1 MLEHGGFIATD
12 DSTPRREI
20 KSLSG
25 MQDEMDLANA
35 AFEKAHLVEAGR
47 AMISRAREAF
57 VVAKEANRKR
67 LNSPPALAPVP
78 SASPEIV
85 KLHTDM
91 GEAVKF
97 QPKVMAGL
105 EKLVKCASKRKLRAN
120 PSSGTTANK
129 DSPGENL
136 NMVFSGES
144 GTFKTTSARKL
155 TKALFNQGLLKK
167 ETFIEVAK
175 DVSLH
180 DALANALKNS
190 SLKKLQNV
198 AEYVAGLFKAA
209 EGGVLFFDEIQEHS
223 HASFT
228 APLLTA
234 LGRYEGRILVII
246 AGYTDNVNK
255 WFKDS
260 DPGMAGRF
268 PITNRVR
275 FEKLSIATLSNLA
288 IQRLHAKGHTLHES
302 ANGAM
307 RNCMDQIYNS
317 DRPTNARGVNSAVD
331 EIVSNHD
338 VRDDIDPFDMCITAE
353 PINEAITNM
362 TTNATTS
369 AGDNSSTV
377 STSVQPAPIAVPD
390 IDSRKRPAN
399 SAASPAHDLQPGKR
413 PAVAAAEAPAT
424 AAAGELVSPQT
435 ASPGGGEVI
444 TATSAAIATALKGLY
459 PDTVKGEARRTVLQA
474 LSASSQYHSAW
485 ELIPKAERNK
495 ALGGENGKSHSTQVN
510 KILNDAVNQAWP
522 DKLKQT
528 NLSKMKGLGWTW
540 HDSSCDCKK
549 SEQCGSE

>member
-353 PINEAITNM
+353 SINEAITNM

-369 AGDNSSTV
+369 AGNLFQAIEPEVREGCHTELYQSGWRNRY
-377 STSVQPAPIAVPD
+377 
-390 IDSRKRPAN
+390 SRDRVCIRTWACRSIEREQGGHK
-399 SAASPAHDLQPGKR
+399 AH
-413 PAVAAAEAPAT
+413 
-424 AAAGELVSPQT
+424 
-435 ASPGGGEVI
+435 
-444 TATSAAIATALKGLY
+444 
-459 PDTVKGEARRTVLQA
+459 
-474 LSASSQYHSAW
+474 
-485 ELIPKAERNK
+485 
-495 ALGGENGKSHSTQVN
+495 
-510 KILNDAVNQAWP
+510 
-522 DKLKQT
+522 
-528 NLSKMKGLGWTW
+528 
-540 HDSSCDCKK
+540 
-549 SEQCGSE
+549 